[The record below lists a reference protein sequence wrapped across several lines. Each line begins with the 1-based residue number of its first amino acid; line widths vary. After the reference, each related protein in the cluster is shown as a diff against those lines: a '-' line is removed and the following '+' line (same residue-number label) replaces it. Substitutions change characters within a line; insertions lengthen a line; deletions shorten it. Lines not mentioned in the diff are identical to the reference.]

1 MMRPAIGIV
10 LDWQATGSFSPRSHY
25 AIRDSYFA
33 AVYDAGGLP
42 IGLPLLESAVTEY
55 LPRIQGVVIPG
66 GDYPSPSRWYAD
78 GHGIP
83 DEHPRTVVNENLV
96 RELLKTK
103 IPLLAICA
111 GHQELA
117 AATGGLLHWRVAQAV
132 PGATNHRSTSP
143 TEVAHAVQVTP
154 GTLLHRLVGA
164 EVIHVNSH
172 HNEAVKSLGAG
183 VVVSGLAPDGVIE
196 AIEVPAHPFALGV
209 QWHPEF
215 GLTESDH
222 ALFIGL
228 VAAAKAR
235 L

>member
-1 MMRPAIGIV
+1 MRPAIGIV
-10 LDWQATGSFSPRSHY
+10 LDWQATGSFSPRPHY

-42 IGLPLLESAVTEY
+42 IGLPLLESAVGDY
-55 LPRIQGVVIPG
+55 LSHVQGVVIPG

-96 RELLKTK
+96 REVLKTQ

-117 AATGGLLHWRVAQAV
+117 AATGGLLHWRVSQAV
-132 PGATNHRSTSP
+132 PGATSHRSTSP
-143 TEVAHAVQVTP
+143 VQVAHDVHITK
-154 GTLLHRLVGA
+154 GTLLHRLVGSDT
-164 EVIHVNSH
+164 IQVNSH
-172 HNEAVKSLGAG
+172 HNEAVKSLGEG
-183 VVVSGLAPDGVIE
+183 LVISGTAPDGVIE
-196 AIEVPAHPFALGV
+196 AIEVPNHPFALGV

-215 GLTESDH
+215 GLTEADH
-222 ALFIGL
+222 ALFTGL
-228 VAAAKAR
+228 VAAAKVR